1 MSTSSFSDWVISK
14 KLKIKANDVAES
26 LYEKWKS
33 DEDRLSQ
40 VETRLKA
47 LERQFAQSKK

>member
-1 MSTSSFSDWVISK
+1 MSTSNFSDWVISQ

-26 LYEKWKS
+26 LYDKWQS
-33 DEDRLSQ
+33 DEDRISQ
-40 VETRLKA
+40 VEIRLKA